1 MVATKIFLSPELA
14 KIMSSLIQKI
24 DRIIEERSLLNHP
37 FYQIWSDGKLTHE
50 ALEGYSKEYYQLVK
64 AVPIF
69 MTQLMDYVPASLYNE
84 LDYNQQEEYSHISLW
99 ERFAGGLGVSRNE
112 LMNYEGLYKTNHAIS
127 GMHSLMSS
135 FVSGSATMYALE
147 KEIPKISQIKLE
159 GLAEFYGLTSEDVTK
174 YFKEHMEADIRHT
187 KSWQKIIDGF
197 SGYDQEIIS
206 AAESSVTC
214 QNLLLD
220 SCYEEYC

>member
-1 MVATKIFLSPELA
+1 MH
-14 KIMSSLIQKI
+14 SLIQKI

-37 FYQIWSDGKLTHE
+37 FYQTWSDGKLTHE
-50 ALEGYSKEYYQLVK
+50 ALAGYSKEYYQLVK

-69 MTQLMDYVPASLYNE
+69 MTQLMDQVPSSLYDE
-84 LDYNQQEEYSHISLW
+84 LDFHQQEEFSHIGMW
-99 ERFAGGLGVSRNE
+99 ERFASGLGVSRND
-112 LMNYEGLYKTNHAIS
+112 LLNYNGLYKTNHAVS
-127 GMHSLMSS
+127 GMHHLMGSLE
-135 FVSGSATMYALE
+135 SGVVAMYALE

-174 YFKEHMEADIRHT
+174 YFKEHTEADIRHT
-187 KSWQKIIDGF
+187 ASWKKLINLVT
-197 SGYDQEIIS
+197 SEEHELIS

>member
-1 MVATKIFLSPELA
+1 
-14 KIMSSLIQKI
+14 MSSLIQKI
-24 DRIIEERSLLNHP
+24 DRVIEERSLLNHP
-37 FYQIWSDGKLTHE
+37 FYQTWSDGKLTRE
-50 ALEGYSKEYYQLVK
+50 ALAGYSKEYYQVVK

-69 MTQLMDYVPASLYNE
+69 MTQLMDYMPNTLYDE
-84 LDYNQQEEYSHISLW
+84 LNSNQKEEYSHINLW
-99 ERFAGGLGVSRNE
+99 ERFADGLGISRKE
-112 LMNYEGLYKTNHAIS
+112 LVDYEGLDKTNHAIS

-135 FVSGSATMYALE
+135 FVSGSAAMYAFE

-159 GLAEFYGLTSEDVTK
+159 GLAEFYGLTDEDVTK
-174 YFKEHMEADIRHT
+174 YFKEHMEADIRHAA
-187 KSWQKIIDGF
+187 SWEKLVESLTSDEN
-197 SGYDQEIIS
+197 EIIS

>member
-1 MVATKIFLSPELA
+1 MN
-14 KIMSSLIQKI
+14 SLIHKI

-37 FYQIWSDGKLTHE
+37 FYQTWSDGKLTHE
-50 ALEGYSKEYYQLVK
+50 ALAGYSKEYYQLVK

-69 MTQLMDYVPASLYNE
+69 MTQLLDYVPESLYDE
-84 LDYNQQEEYSHISLW
+84 LDFNQKEEFSHISLW
-99 ERFAGGLGVSRNE
+99 EQFASGLGISCKE
-112 LMNYEGLYKTNHAIS
+112 LTNYDGLNKTNHAIS
-127 GMHSLMSS
+127 GMHYLMSS
-135 FVSGSATMYALE
+135 FVSGSTAMYALE

-159 GLAEFYGLTSEDVTK
+159 GLAEFYGLTSEDITK
-174 YFKEHMEADIRHT
+174 YFKEHMEADVRHT
-187 KSWQKIIDGF
+187 ASWKKVIDGF
-197 SGYDQEIIS
+197 SEHDQEIIS

>member
-1 MVATKIFLSPELA
+1 MNSLA
-14 KIMSSLIQKI
+14 QKI
-24 DRIIEERSLLNHP
+24 DQIIEERSLLKHP
-37 FYQIWSDGKLTHE
+37 FYQTWSDGKLTHE
-50 ALEGYSKEYYQLVK
+50 ALAGYSKEYYQLVK

-69 MTQLMDYVPASLYNE
+69 MTQLLDYVPKSMYDE
-84 LDYNQQEEYSHISLW
+84 LDFNQQEEFFHISLW
-99 ERFAGGLGVSRNE
+99 EQFASGLGISCKE
-112 LMNYEGLYKTNHAIS
+112 LTNYDGLYKTNHAIT

-135 FVSGSATMYALE
+135 FVSGSTAMYALE

-159 GLAEFYGLTSEDVTK
+159 GLAEFYGLTSKDVTK
-174 YFKEHMEADIRHT
+174 YFKEHMEADVRHT
-187 KSWQKIIDGF
+187 ASWKKVIDGF
-197 SGYDQEIIS
+197 SEHDQEIIS

>member
-1 MVATKIFLSPELA
+1 MH
-14 KIMSSLIQKI
+14 SLIQKL
-24 DRIIEERSLLNHP
+24 DRIIEERSLLKHP
-37 FYQIWSDGKLTHE
+37 FYQSWSDGKLTRE
-50 ALEGYSKEYYQLVK
+50 ALAGYSKEYYQLVK

-69 MTQLMDYVPASLYNE
+69 MTQLMDHVPLSLYDE
-84 LDYNQQEEYSHISLW
+84 LDFHQQEEFSHIGMW
-99 ERFAGGLGVSRNE
+99 ERFASGLGISRND
-112 LMNYEGLYKTNHAIS
+112 LLNYNGLYKTNHAIS
-127 GMHSLMSS
+127 GMHQLMGSLE
-135 FVSGSATMYALE
+135 SGAVAMYALE

-174 YFKEHMEADIRHT
+174 YFKEHTEADIRHT
-187 KSWQKIIDGF
+187 ASWKKLINLVT
-197 SGYDQEIIS
+197 SEEHELIS

>member
-1 MVATKIFLSPELA
+1 MN
-14 KIMSSLIQKI
+14 SLIHRI

-37 FYQIWSDGKLTHE
+37 FYQTWSDGKLTHE
-50 ALEGYSKEYYQLVK
+50 ALAGYSKEYYQLVK

-69 MTQLMDYVPASLYNE
+69 MTQLLDYVPKSMYDE
-84 LDYNQQEEYSHISLW
+84 LDFNQQEEFSHISLW
-99 ERFAGGLGVSRNE
+99 EQFANGLGISCKE
-112 LMNYEGLYKTNHAIS
+112 LTNYDGLYKTNHAIS
-127 GMHSLMSS
+127 GMQSLMSS
-135 FVSGSATMYALE
+135 FVSGSTAMYALE

-159 GLAEFYGLTSEDVTK
+159 GLAEFYGLTSEDVTR

-187 KSWQKIIDGF
+187 ASWKKVIDGF
-197 SGYDQEIIS
+197 SEHDQEIIS

>member
-1 MVATKIFLSPELA
+1 
-14 KIMSSLIQKI
+14 MSSLIQNI
-24 DRIIEERSLLNHP
+24 DRIIEERSLLKHP
-37 FYQIWSDGKLTHE
+37 FYQAWSDGKLTRE
-50 ALEGYSKEYYQLVK
+50 ALTGYSKEYYQLVK

-69 MTQLMDYVPASLYNE
+69 MTQLIDHVPSPLYDE
-84 LDYNQQEEYSHISLW
+84 FDFHQQEEFSHIGMW
-99 ERFAGGLGVSRNE
+99 ERFASGLGVSRND
-112 LMNYEGLYKTNHAIS
+112 LLDYDGLYKTNHAIS
-127 GMHSLMSS
+127 GMHHLMGSLE
-135 FVSGSATMYALE
+135 SGVTAMYALE

-174 YFKEHMEADIRHT
+174 YFKEHMEADVRHT
-187 KSWQKIIDGF
+187 ASWKKVIDGF
-197 SGYDQEIIS
+197 SEHDQEIIN

>member
-1 MVATKIFLSPELA
+1 
-14 KIMSSLIQKI
+14 
-24 DRIIEERSLLNHP
+24 
-37 FYQIWSDGKLTHE
+37 
-50 ALEGYSKEYYQLVK
+50 
-64 AVPIF
+64 
-69 MTQLMDYVPASLYNE
+69 LYT
-84 LDYNQQEEYSHISLW
+84 
-99 ERFAGGLGVSRNE
+99 
-112 LMNYEGLYKTNHAIS
+112 TNHAIS

-135 FVSGSATMYALE
+135 YVSGSAAMYALE

-187 KSWQKIIDGF
+187 ASWKKIIDGF
-197 SGYDQEIIS
+197 SGNDEEVIS
-206 AAESSVTC
+206 AAENSVTC

>member
-1 MVATKIFLSPELA
+1 
-14 KIMSSLIQKI
+14 MSSLIQKI

-37 FYQIWSDGKLTHE
+37 FYQTWSDGKLTRE
-50 ALEGYSKEYYQLVK
+50 ALAGYSKEYYQVVK

-69 MTQLMDYVPASLYNE
+69 MTQLMDYIPNTLCDE
-84 LDYNQQEEYSHISLW
+84 LNSNQKEEYSHINLW
-99 ERFAGGLGVSRNE
+99 ERFADGLGISRKE
-112 LMNYEGLYKTNHAIS
+112 LVDYEGLDKTNHAIS

-135 FVSGSATMYALE
+135 FVSGSAAMYAFE

-159 GLAEFYGLTSEDVTK
+159 GLAEFYGLTDEDVTK

-187 KSWQKIIDGF
+187 ASWKKLIDGF
-197 SGYDQEIIS
+197 SSNDQEIVS

>member
-1 MVATKIFLSPELA
+1 MN
-14 KIMSSLIQKI
+14 SLIQKI

-37 FYQIWSDGKLTHE
+37 FYQTWSDGKLTHE
-50 ALEGYSKEYYQLVK
+50 ALAGYSKEYYQLVK
-64 AVPIF
+64 AIPIF
-69 MTQLMDYVPASLYNE
+69 MTQLLDYVPESLHDE
-84 LDYNQQEEYSHISLW
+84 LDFNQQEEFSHISLW
-99 ERFAGGLGVSRNE
+99 EQFATGLGISCKE
-112 LMNYEGLYKTNHAIS
+112 LTNYDGLYKTNHAID

-135 FVSGSATMYALE
+135 LVSGSTAMYAFE

-174 YFKEHMEADIRHT
+174 YFKEHMEADVRHT
-187 KSWQKIIDGF
+187 TSWKKVIDGF
-197 SGYDQEIIS
+197 SEHDQEIIS

>member
-1 MVATKIFLSPELA
+1 
-14 KIMSSLIQKI
+14 MSNLIQKI
-24 DRIIEERSLLNHP
+24 DRIIEERSLLKHP
-37 FYQIWSDGKLTHE
+37 FYQTWSDGKLTRE
-50 ALEGYSKEYYQLVK
+50 ALVGYSKEYYQLVK

-69 MTQLMDYVPASLYNE
+69 MTQLMDRVPEHLYDE
-84 LDYNQQEEYSHISLW
+84 LDFNQQEELSHIKLW
-99 ERFAGGLGVSRNE
+99 ERFANGLGVSPEE
-112 LMNYEGLYKTNHAIS
+112 LNDYEALYTTNHAIS

-135 FVSGSATMYALE
+135 YVSGSTAMYAIE

-187 KSWQKIIDGF
+187 ASWKKIIDGF
-197 SGYDQEIIS
+197 SGNDEEVIS
-206 AAESSVTC
+206 AAENSVTC

>member
-1 MVATKIFLSPELA
+1 MH
-14 KIMSSLIQKI
+14 SLIQKI

-37 FYQIWSDGKLTHE
+37 FYQTWSDGKLTHE
-50 ALEGYSKEYYQLVK
+50 ALAGYSKEYYQLVK

-69 MTQLMDYVPASLYNE
+69 MTQLMDQVPSSLYDE
-84 LDYNQQEEYSHISLW
+84 LDFHQQEDFSHIGMW
-99 ERFAGGLGVSRNE
+99 ERFASGLGVSRND
-112 LMNYEGLYKTNHAIS
+112 LLNYNGLYKTNHAVS
-127 GMHSLMSS
+127 GMHHLMGSLE
-135 FVSGSATMYALE
+135 SGVVAMYAFE

-174 YFKEHMEADIRHT
+174 YFKEHAEADIRHT
-187 KSWQKIIDGF
+187 ASWKKLINSVILEEHEAT
-197 SGYDQEIIS
+197 ST
-206 AAESSVTC
+206 AESSVTC

>member
-1 MVATKIFLSPELA
+1 MH
-14 KIMSSLIQKI
+14 SLIQKI
-24 DRIIEERSLLNHP
+24 DRIIEERSLFNHP
-37 FYQIWSDGKLTHE
+37 FYQTWSDGKLTRE
-50 ALEGYSKEYYQLVK
+50 ALAGYSKEYYQLVK

-69 MTQLMDYVPASLYNE
+69 MTQLMDRVPSSLYDE
-84 LDYNQQEEYSHISLW
+84 LDFHQQEEFSHIGMW
-99 ERFAGGLGVSRNE
+99 DRFASGLGVSRND
-112 LMNYEGLYKTNHAIS
+112 LLNYNGLYKTSHAIS
-127 GMHSLMSS
+127 GMHQLMGSLE
-135 FVSGSATMYALE
+135 SGAVAMYAFE

-187 KSWQKIIDGF
+187 ASWKKLINSVI
-197 SGYDQEIIS
+197 SEEHELIS
-206 AAESSVTC
+206 AAESSITC